1 MVTSYTENEQEQT
14 RGLENLLAALRNSNG
29 KPVYIAYTH
38 DIQVKLV
45 TQNVADVFDLETIHR
60 ELNNTIKTGGMF
72 SKPIQPKA
80 GQSPVIILSDDSDR
94 KVKTQA
100 SRVFEILQ
108 KANIITFIQT
118 ATKNDVKAITCTE
131 LSDIRKELVSQYQT
145 KYSTGGTI
153 TDFKKVINSN
163 ANTPAIQTGFERLD
177 KVLDGGLYEGLYA
190 IGAISSLGKTTFCL
204 NIAEQIAESGQD
216 VIIIALEM
224 GKYSL
229 ISRSISRLTFRKYLE
244 DKEAIKYEWCKTS
257 RGITDGSRYANY
269 SEAEKKLISDSV
281 DYFAENIGKHLYIY
295 EAIGDLT
302 TDRIRS
308 IVNEHLAYT
317 GNRPVLIIDYL
328 QLIQHEDKYINGNDK
343 IRTDFN
349 LTELKRLSR
358 DYKLPIVAISSFN
371 RAGYNTEVKL
381 ECFKESGGIDYTC
394 DVIAGL
400 QLAGVGKD
408 TFDVTEA
415 KAKDPREIELVFLKN
430 REAAVGDKI
439 KYYYYPK
446 FNHFIE
452 SLEDTRGLEDFE
464 ADKAA
469 DMVKKIRNYH
479 NKKSK

>member
-1 MVTSYTENEQEQT
+1 MYKKTTEE
-14 RGLENLLAALRNSNG
+14 LIVHIRNSNG
-29 KPVYIAYTH
+29 QPIYI
-38 DIQVKLV
+38 VSSEELGEKLLNS
-45 TQNVADVFDLETIHR
+45 TTKSIELFDLEPLLQSLKANETKQLDNISH
-60 ELNNTIKTGGMF
+60 TKGKTEG
-72 SKPIQPKA
+72 
-80 GQSPVIILSDDSDR
+80 PVIILFDDSKKETR
-94 KVKTQA
+94 LQA

-108 KANIITFIQT
+108 KATIKAYLQRASNMSG
-118 ATKNDVKAITCTE
+118 AITSNNPE
-131 LSDIRKELVSQYQT
+131 EIQREIIEQYQ
-145 KYSTGGTI
+145 KCNSTGGTI
-153 TDFKKVINSN
+153 ADFKKVINSN

-244 DKEAIKYEWCKTS
+244 DKETIKYEWCKTS

-281 DYFAENIGKHLYIY
+281 DYFADNIGKHLYIY

-358 DYKLPIVAISSFN
+358 DYKLPIIAISSFN

-464 ADKAA
+464 ADKEA

>member
-1 MVTSYTENEQEQT
+1 MYKKTTDELIVHI
-14 RGLENLLAALRNSNG
+14 RNSNG
-29 KPVYIAYTH
+29 QPIYIVSSEELGKKLLNSATKPIE
-38 DIQVKLV
+38 L
-45 TQNVADVFDLETIHR
+45 FDLEPLLQSLIADETKQLDNISH
-60 ELNNTIKTGGMF
+60 TKGKTEG
-72 SKPIQPKA
+72 
-80 GQSPVIILSDDSDR
+80 PVIILFDDSKKETR
-94 KVKTQA
+94 LQA

-108 KANIITFIQT
+108 KATIKAYLQRASNMSG
-118 ATKNDVKAITCTE
+118 AITSNSPE
-131 LSDIRKELVSQYQT
+131 EIQREIIEQYQ
-145 KYSTGGTI
+145 KCNSTGGTI
-153 TDFKKVINSN
+153 ADFKKVINSN

-358 DYKLPIVAISSFN
+358 DYKLPIIAISSFN

-464 ADKAA
+464 ADRAA
-469 DMVKKIRNYH
+469 DMSRKIRDYH
-479 NKKSK
+479 KKAKHS